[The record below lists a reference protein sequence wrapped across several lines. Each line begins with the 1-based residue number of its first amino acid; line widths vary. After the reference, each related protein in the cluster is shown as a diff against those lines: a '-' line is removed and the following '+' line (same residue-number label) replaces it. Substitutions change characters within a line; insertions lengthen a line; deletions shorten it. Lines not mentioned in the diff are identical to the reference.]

1 MSDVNL
7 AVTAPLNSDAPLY
20 TPAPTINYRK
30 QKGNLFDVGADVN
43 INPANNQQSLS
54 GTTAVAA
61 TIKAGT
67 LASSFANGQVID
79 GVTLSTG
86 NVILVKD
93 QVLPKEN
100 GVYTVQAS
108 GAPVRHTSWDSG
120 VELQAFQQ
128 TVYISGGTVNAKKF
142 FVQTKNVL
150 SPYIVPDT
158 TDLIFKEDSNQMVNQ
173 KAILAD
179 TAIALQRQNVK
190 PLDAPPNARLYGGVF
205 TWDNSTLEQFF
216 AKQPVRAA
224 TTGPIVNKAACPVL
238 QDGVT
243 LIEGDRLLVKNG
255 AAGTP
260 YTAVVAATAV
270 ALPANTYDP
279 GTLGVGATLT
289 GPGTFAV
296 IGLIDGVAVVP
307 TNRILVKNEA
317 NAAHNGIYTL
327 TQDGNTTSVSWILTR
342 ATDMDQTAEF
352 DTNKTIPVAAG
363 GTANGGKSFIL
374 AAAVPAVG
382 TSDANFNEYAS
393 MADKDNG
400 IYVVGAVSGPNAPL
414 TRAVDASENWN
425 GTHFDR
431 QVRFGMCVFVKEG
444 TVNGKSTFFQAT
456 ANPITID
463 TTVLEFR
470 NLTTV
475 MTTNRVNQPVDGNK
489 NVDSQA
495 YAQA

>member
-79 GVTLSTG
+79 GVSLSTG

-128 TVYISGGTVNAKKF
+128 TVYISGGTVNAGKF

-158 TDLIFKEDSNQMVNQ
+158 TDLVFREDPNQMVNQ
-173 KAILAD
+173 KAILAA
-179 TAIALQRQNVK
+179 TALSLQRQNVK
-190 PLDAPPNARLYGGVF
+190 PLTADPNARLYGGVF
-205 TWDNSTLEQFF
+205 TWDNSTLEQFYSR
-216 AKQPVRAA
+216 QPVRAA
-224 TTGPIVNKAACPVL
+224 TTGPIVNMAACPVS

-260 YTAVVAATAV
+260 FTAVVAATAV
-270 ALPANTYDP
+270 ALPACTYSN

-289 GPGTFAV
+289 ADANGP
-296 IGLIDGVAVVP
+296 LPNIDDVTLVG
-307 TNRILVKNEA
+307 TNRLLVKNQ
-317 NAAHNGIYTL
+317 AAPAQNGIYTV
-327 TQDGNTTSVSWILTR
+327 TTVGDGSNPFVLTR

-352 DTNKTIPVAAG
+352 DPNKTIPVTAG
-363 GTANGGKSFIL
+363 GTVNGGKNFIL
-374 AAAVPAVG
+374 SAAVPVVG
-382 TSDANFNEYAS
+382 TSAATFIEYVSA
-393 MADKDNG
+393 ADKDNG
-400 IYVVGAVSGPNAPL
+400 IYVVGAVAGGVAPL
-414 TRAVDASENWN
+414 TRATDASENWN
-425 GTHFDR
+425 GTNFGN

-444 TVNGKSTFFQAT
+444 TTNGKSTFFQAT
-456 ANPITID
+456 ANPITVG

-489 NVDSQA
+489 NVDSQV